1 MATVPL
7 ELQAHREWLGQIQ
20 QVGLVVSP
28 QVLVNNGIFIDRR
41 VSAEV
46 QTQLRSLAGEHTLLP
61 FLEVAKQIL
70 AWPDALY
77 WSDLNRCP
85 ERSGSWYSLHRRH
98 DRSMWENERQT
109 RKLRRPD
116 AEAWY
121 RARQQGID
129 TTSVANRAIRRASR
143 LSA

>member
-1 MATVPL
+1 MGV
-7 ELQAHREWLGQIQ
+7 EWISRAECARRLG
-20 QVGLVVSP
+20 VSGTAITNFCH
-28 QVLVNNGIFIDRR
+28 LYGM
-41 VSAEV
+41 
-46 QTQLRSLAGEHTLLP
+46 P
-61 FLEVAKQIL
+61 FRISDGKVC
-70 AWPDALY
+70 WPDVLY

-85 ERSGSWYSLHRRH
+85 EDSGSWYSLHRRF
-98 DRSMWENERQT
+98 DRLDWEQGREA
-109 RKLRRPD
+109 RKLRRPA